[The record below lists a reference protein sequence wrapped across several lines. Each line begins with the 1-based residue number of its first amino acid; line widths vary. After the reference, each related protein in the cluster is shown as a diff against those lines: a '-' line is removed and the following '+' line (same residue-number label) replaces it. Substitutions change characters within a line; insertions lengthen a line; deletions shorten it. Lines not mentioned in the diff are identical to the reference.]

1 MNSELLNLIGNAP
14 KVTLGEYIVRVERA
28 NSAGAYGAEDVRG
41 VSNTKGF
48 METRANIEGRS
59 LKKFLA
65 IEPFE
70 FVFNR
75 RTTRN
80 GEQLGLGFNMS
91 DRAFILTED
100 YVAFRVKPEKDKEL
114 SPYFLYLYF
123 LRDEFDRYVRSNS
136 WGRATEFFNWEDMC
150 RVKIPLPPIEVQQQY
165 VDAYQGLTAIV
176 EQNEALLKL
185 LEETAQACV
194 AECREKWPMVA
205 LSGYIKELNE
215 RNTAE
220 KLEANAVRGISTNK
234 EFIDTKANLNGV
246 KLSSYKIV
254 KPESFAFVAD
264 TSRRG
269 DKMSLAFNCS
279 DEKYLVSSIS
289 TVYEVSARDTLLP
302 EFLYLQFK
310 RPEFDRYARFNS
322 WGSARETFNWDD
334 MCRVKIPLP
343 PIEVQRA
350 YVDAY
355 KGLTALIE
363 ENEALLKSLEVTAQT
378 CVAECRNEWPMMEL
392 SSLITEINERNID
405 GALSEINARGVNT
418 DKRVQKA
425 KRLGENLTTYKI
437 VHKNNLVFNPNIKIS
452 KSGEKFA
459 VAINKEEDCIVSN
472 FYVVMQTSEKLIPE
486 FLYLWLIREDFAR
499 YMRFISCSSVRESFG
514 FDDMCRVK
522 IPLPPIEV
530 QRAIVALYHCAEE
543 ARKIAEEAK
552 AQLAL
557 ACPAM
562 IQRAS
567 RRF

>member
-1 MNSELLNLIGNAP
+1 MTDDLQQAIAKAPLVETAQACVAECKSKWPLVSIEALIETFMRKNVKGENLPFMGINKDKEIVPTAANTGN
-14 KVTLGEYIVRVERA
+14 VD
-28 NSAGAYGAEDVRG
+28 S
-41 VSNTKGF
+41 TKYNVLCQG
-48 METRANIEGRS
+48 
-59 LKKFLA
+59 
-65 IEPFE
+65 E
-70 FVFNR
+70 FVFSGMQTGR
-75 RTTRN
+75 DICIRIALS
-80 GEQLGLGFNMS
+80 QLQTPVL
-91 DRAFILTED
+91 
-100 YVAFRVKPEKDKEL
+100 L
-114 SPYFLYLYF
+114 SPAYTTFKIKKEAPILAEFFFLNF
-123 LRDEFDRYVRSNS
+123 KSQEMDRRGWFKSDSSVRSNLD
-136 WGRATEFFNWEDMC
+136 WDRFCEI
-150 RVKIPLPPIEVQQQY
+150 KIPLPPIDVQQQY
-165 VDAYQGLTAIV
+165 VDAYQGLTAII
-176 EQNEALLKL
+176 EQNEALVKS

-322 WGSARETFNWDD
+322 WGSARETFNW
-334 MCRVKIPLP
+334 
-343 PIEVQRA
+343 E
-350 YVDAY
+350 
-355 KGLTALIE
+355 
-363 ENEALLKSLEVTAQT
+363 
-378 CVAECRNEWPMMEL
+378 
-392 SSLITEINERNID
+392 
-405 GALSEINARGVNT
+405 
-418 DKRVQKA
+418 
-425 KRLGENLTTYKI
+425 
-437 VHKNNLVFNPNIKIS
+437 
-452 KSGEKFA
+452 
-459 VAINKEEDCIVSN
+459 
-472 FYVVMQTSEKLIPE
+472 
-486 FLYLWLIREDFAR
+486 
-499 YMRFISCSSVRESFG
+499 
-514 FDDMCRVK
+514 DMCRVK

>member
-1 MNSELLNLIGNAP
+1 MNSELLKEINAAP
-14 KVTLGEYIVRVERA
+14 RVALGSLVETV
-28 NSAGAYGAEDVRG
+28 DVRG
-41 VSNTKGF
+41 GTVDH
-48 METRANIEGRS
+48 EEIEGVNINKIFVPTVANLENTDLSKYKHVPTFAFAANLMHIGRDVIFPVALNTS
-59 LKKFLA
+59 RETKFVSPA
-65 IEPFE
+65 Y
-70 FVFNR
+70 FVFR
-75 RTTRN
+75 IKDGCKLLPLFLLTLFRT
-80 GEQLGLGFNMS
+80 S
-91 DRAFILTED
+91 
-100 YVAFRVKPEKDKEL
+100 
-114 SPYFLYLYF
+114 S
-123 LRDEFDRYVRSNS
+123 FDRRV
-136 WGRATEFFNWEDMC
+136 WFATD
-150 RVKIPLPPIEVQQQY
+150 
-165 VDAYQGLTAIV
+165 
-176 EQNEALLKL
+176 
-185 LEETAQACV
+185 
-194 AECREKWPMVA
+194 
-205 LSGYIKELNE
+205 
-215 RNTAE
+215 
-220 KLEANAVRGISTNK
+220 
-234 EFIDTKANLNGV
+234 
-246 KLSSYKIV
+246 
-254 KPESFAFVAD
+254 
-264 TSRRG
+264 
-269 DKMSLAFNCS
+269 
-279 DEKYLVSSIS
+279 SSIRGNL
-289 TVYEVSARDTLLP
+289 TWE
-302 EFLYLQFK
+302 
-310 RPEFDRYARFNS
+310 
-322 WGSARETFNWDD
+322 D

-543 ARKIAEEAK
+543 AKKIAEEAK